1 MPRLKRAL
9 LSPKLFVKSI
19 LLFTIVYTIY
29 LSTST
34 TTSVYLSTTQSKLN
48 IYTNQLYQK
57 INLQFNQWYYNIL
70 VYDYNLFSDSNFQQ
84 QLTIIKSEKLQ
95 DENHKIDLWNLDD
108 SFNLPVSVKVP
119 NYLLSPHRR
128 RHQVLTRNL

>member
-1 MPRLKRAL
+1 STPYTHTTIYYKMPRLKRAL

-34 TTSVYLSTTQSKLN
+34 STSVYLSTTQSKLN

-70 VYDYNLFSDSNFQQ
+70 VYDYNLFGLHTGRKEGPTS
-84 QLTIIKSEKLQ
+84 
-95 DENHKIDLWNLDD
+95 
-108 SFNLPVSVKVP
+108 
-119 NYLLSPHRR
+119 
-128 RHQVLTRNL
+128 